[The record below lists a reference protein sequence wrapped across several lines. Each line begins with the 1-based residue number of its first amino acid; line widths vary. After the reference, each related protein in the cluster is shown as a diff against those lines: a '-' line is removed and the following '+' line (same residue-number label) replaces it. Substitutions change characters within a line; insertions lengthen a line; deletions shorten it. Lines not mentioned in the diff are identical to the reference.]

1 MNGEFNITEVES
13 SIRSD
18 VTNADPTKYEFFDEG
33 SFSSFNLSFIE
44 IKKTTTE
51 GLFINRILRSNLLNL
66 VTTAEEITETYDI
79 DAGLT
84 EYITIGTALIEEKT
98 TTDVLKTIPNI
109 VETTEIDQVG
119 ASSTEFSSTPR
130 AMTKSYQRIDVY
142 IHGEIL
148 TNLIYDEDTR
158 SNTSLKSNIEFEFQE
173 ILESASL
180 DRLSS

>member
-1 MNGEFNITEVES
+1 MNFAKNIHIS
-13 SIRSD
+13 SQ
-18 VTNADPTKYEFFDEG
+18 NGPKYTYCIFV
-33 SFSSFNLSFIE
+33 STA
-44 IKKTTTE
+44 K
-51 GLFINRILRSNLLNL
+51 GL
-66 VTTAEEITETYDI
+66 TQAYDI
-79 DAGLT
+79 DAN
-84 EYITIGTALIEEKT
+84 ITIGTAWIEEKT
-98 TTDVLKTIPNI
+98 TTDVLKTITNI

-148 TNLIYDEDTR
+148 TNLIFDEDIS
-158 SNTSLKSNIEFEFQE
+158 SNTSLKSNIGFEFQK